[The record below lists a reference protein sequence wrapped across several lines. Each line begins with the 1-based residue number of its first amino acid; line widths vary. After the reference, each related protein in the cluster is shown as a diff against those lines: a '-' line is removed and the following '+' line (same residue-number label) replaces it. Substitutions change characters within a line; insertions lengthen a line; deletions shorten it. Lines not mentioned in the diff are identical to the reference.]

1 MFSLAPFPIFSSQ
14 SKRPRQAL
22 YTHPN
27 NIIREETATPS
38 TYQGPT
44 PSWKRT
50 VQTASYSN
58 HHVNT
63 TNSKYYQTSG
73 LVEIVNNNI

>member
-1 MFSLAPFPIFSSQ
+1 MFSLASFPIFSSQ

-27 NIIREETATPS
+27 NIIREETATQS

-50 VQTASYSN
+50 APYIN
-58 HHVNT
+58 HHINT